1 MAPPLAAEPSNR
13 RAMSSRWRRSCCR
26 ANSPGRKSISWGTD
40 AMKLR
45 ELAHSR
51 TGDKGNTSNISVI
64 AYDEKHYPLLLEQ
77 VTSARVKAHFAGVVE
92 GEVVRYE
99 LPSIA
104 ALNFVMSG
112 ALGGG
117 VTRSLALDAHGKSL
131 SSALLDLEIDA
142 ASGNK

>member
-1 MAPPLAAEPSNR
+1 
-13 RAMSSRWRRSCCR
+13 
-26 ANSPGRKSISWGTD
+26 
-40 AMKLR
+40 MKLR

-51 TGDKGNTSNISVI
+51 TGDKGNISNISVI
-64 AYDEKHYPLLLEQ
+64 AYDEKHYPLLLDQ

-99 LPSIA
+99 LPKIF
-104 ALNFVMSG
+104 ALNFVMG
-112 ALGGG
+112 QALGGG

-142 ASGNK
+142 VPDNL